1 MALINCPECDKQI
14 SDKAQNC
21 PGCGMP
27 IIRNEPEEYLACPK
41 CKSKELHSEKSGFSG
56 GKALTGAV
64 LTGGIGILAG
74 TIGSKDIYLT
84 CLKCNHRFKAGQAL
98 VVKPTNVLTTPELD
112 KKIIEKYGQN
122 ENFVDSFN
130 FYKNETNCTTN
141 EALKHVSELLKE
153 NGFEPKK
160 EPKKSQNTGCAG
172 MILLFVLIGS
182 IIYMII

>member
-27 IIRNEPEEYLACPK
+27 IIKNEPEEYLACPQ

-56 GKALTGAV
+56 GKALTGAL

-74 TIGSKDIYLT
+74 IIGSKDIYLT

-98 VVKPTNVLTTPELD
+98 VVKPTNILTTPELD

-122 ENFVDSFN
+122 KNFVDSFN

-141 EALKHVSELLKE
+141 EALKHVSELLKK
-153 NGFEPKK
+153 NGFSTNWQTFDKNITTVEK
-160 EPKKSQNTGCAG
+160 
-172 MILLFVLIGS
+172 
-182 IIYMII
+182 Y